1 LNTDGA
7 TCSQLEQRFNENLVD
22 DNYYEKIVSV
32 RAARIFVYAI
42 ATFVLV
48 TSATLMVTLKTS
60 TSLHSATDQGVTEGP
75 SFFFPSTGFGGY
87 SKTGKVREIGA
98 SWKVP
103 EILSS
108 SKPGVASTWIG
119 AQTSVNNDFI
129 QIGVNEFAF
138 KSGAPAYQLFWSDTA
153 EKFHPHN
160 LGDVHAGELINVSMT
175 KNATGWRLRVRNQS
189 KSLSVSKQVNYAASV
204 SFTMAE
210 WIQENPAPAMVSAR
224 DTPYPNIDNVTFQKL
239 KVNGRS
245 PRLQRS
251 DGQVLIASSG
261 AIRVPT
267 LVLHDSFT
275 FLAPKGAARQYLI
288 DARRLDAG
296 VSIFDAAE
304 VRWSTT
310 STKERRQDVLAL
322 IDILKKNVGVFESQ
336 TWPKATRAPLSKLD
350 TLTTSEISEF
360 QAWSRTTM
368 SLDAPDYT
376 KFMAALP
383 EHDDLVD
390 QIRASLDLPPLE

>member
-1 LNTDGA
+1 V
-7 TCSQLEQRFNENLVD
+7 QLEQYFSENFRD
-22 DNYYEKIVSV
+22 RIWYGKITDV
-32 RAARIFVYAI
+32 RAARILVYAMI
-42 ATFVLV
+42 VFVLV
-48 TSATLMVTLKTS
+48 TSATLTVVS
-60 TSLHSATDQGVTEGP
+60 RPFASFHSGTAHVLTEGP

-87 SKTGKVREIGA
+87 SLTGKVREIGA

-119 AQTSVNNDFI
+119 AQTSTNNDFI

-153 EKFHPHN
+153 ENFHPQN
-160 LGDVHAGELINVSMT
+160 LGDVHAGELIEVSMT
-175 KNATGWRLRVRNQS
+175 KDSTGWRLQAHNPS
-189 KSLSVSKQVNYAASV
+189 KSLLVSKQINYAASV
-204 SFTMAE
+204 SFTVAE

-239 KVNGRS
+239 KVNSRS
-245 PRLQRS
+245 PRLHRS

-267 LVLHDSFT
+267 LVRHDSFT
-275 FLAPKGAARQYLI
+275 FLAPKGAARQYLT

-310 STKERRQDVLAL
+310 STKDRRQDVLAL
-322 IDILKKNVGVFESQ
+322 IKILKKNVGVFESQ
-336 TWPKATRAPLSKLD
+336 SWPKATRAPLSKLD
-350 TLTTSEISEF
+350 TLTTSQISEF
-360 QAWSRTTM
+360 QAWSRTAM
-368 SLDAPDYT
+368 SLDGQDYT
-376 KFMAALP
+376 KFMAELP
-383 EHDDLVD
+383 EHDQLVD